1 MIFLSLMINKL
12 FYYFKKIKMIDVPLN
27 NYLMIN
33 RTSKK
38 IKLPPHQRLLLPLKV
53 NSDLWLY
60 T

>member
-12 FYYFKKIKMIDVPLN
+12 FYCFKKIEMIDVPLN

-53 NSDLWLY
+53 NSDL
-60 T
+60 

>member
-12 FYYFKKIKMIDVPLN
+12 FYYLKKIEMIDVPLN

-38 IKLPPHQRLLLPLKV
+38 IKLPPRQRLLLPLKV
-53 NSDLWLY
+53 NSDL
-60 T
+60 